1 MVEFLDATQ
10 ITSELKKLITNS
22 KEMLFLITPYI
33 KLSDRLKMILNAADS
48 TPNIRITFI
57 CRKDAS
63 NNLEDLNF
71 LQQKMKHAQIFECK
85 NLHAK
90 CYINENTAII
100 ASMNLYQFSQEQSL
114 EMGIKID
121 KNTDTDLAVYNHIMQ
136 EVMLIEGQSTKLQYR
151 TISDEEPSNVKS
163 KQSIESNK
171 KTDTQKKSDTSKSIT
186 NGYCIR
192 CRNQMELNP
201 NKPLCSK
208 CYPIWAKYSD
218 KTYQEKYCHV
228 CGKESKQSV
237 EKSVCYTCYKKL
249 YK

>member
-1 MVEFLDATQ
+1 MVEFLDATGV
-10 ITSELKKLITNS
+10 TSELKKLITNS

-33 KLSDRLKMILNAADS
+33 KLSDRLKMILTAADS

-71 LQQKMKHAQIFECK
+71 LQQKLKHAAIFECK

-100 ASMNLYQFSQEQSL
+100 SSMNLYQFSQEQSL

-121 KNTDTDLAVYNHIMQ
+121 KNTESDIPVYTHILQ
-136 EVMLIEGQSTKLQYR
+136 EVMLIEGQSSKLQYR
-151 TISDEEPSNVKS
+151 TISENDTIITSQKSNI
-163 KQSIESNK
+163 QLNK
-171 KTDTQKKSDTSKSIT
+171 KTDSQKSAGTSKSS
-186 NGYCIR
+186 NVGYCIR
-192 CRNQMELNP
+192 CGTEMELNP
-201 NKPLCSK
+201 NKPICSK
-208 CYPIWAKYSD
+208 CYPTWAKFSD
-218 KTYQEKYCHV
+218 KTDKTNHCHI

-237 EKSVCYTCYKKL
+237 EKPVCYSCYKKV

>member
-1 MVEFLDATQ
+1 MVEFLDATGV
-10 ITSELKKLITNS
+10 TSELKKLIGNT

-33 KLSDRLKMILNAADS
+33 KLSDRLKMILTAADS

-71 LQQKMKHAQIFECK
+71 LQQKLKHAAIFECK

-100 ASMNLYQFSQEQSL
+100 SSMNLYQFSQEQSL

-121 KNTDTDLAVYNHIMQ
+121 KNSETDLPIYSQIRQ

-151 TISDEEPSNVKS
+151 TISDDETAIDQKS
-163 KQSIESNK
+163 SIQLNK
-171 KTDTQKKSDTSKSIT
+171 KTDSQKRVEPSKSHT
-186 NGYCIR
+186 VGYCIR
-192 CRNQMELNP
+192 CGTQMELNP

-218 KTYQEKYCHV
+218 PEYL
-228 CGKESKQSV
+228 ESISNNLTAG
-237 EKSVCYTCYKKL
+237 STL
-249 YK
+249 S